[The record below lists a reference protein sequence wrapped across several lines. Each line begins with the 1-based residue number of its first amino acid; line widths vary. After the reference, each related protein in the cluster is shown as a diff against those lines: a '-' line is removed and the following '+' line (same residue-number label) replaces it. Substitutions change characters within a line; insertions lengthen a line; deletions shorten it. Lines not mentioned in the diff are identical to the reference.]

1 MEVGEE
7 DHPELAKLIPHLEQV
22 QYSGEKVTICE
33 SGINP
38 ADFLPK
44 GGENKKFWNY
54 LGSLTT
60 PPLLESVI
68 WIVFQKPIKVS
79 EKQVSATHTH
89 GSYEW
94 IIMLEK
100 CGPLDLTVFHLISVI
115 GTYGN

>member
-1 MEVGEE
+1 MKKIDLEYIFIFSVLGLFMEVGEE

-38 ADFLPK
+38 ANFLPK

-79 EKQVSATHTH
+79 EKQVSTTHTM
-89 GSYEW
+89 Y
-94 IIMLEK
+94 
-100 CGPLDLTVFHLISVI
+100 ISMTLVM
-115 GTYGN
+115 

>member
-1 MEVGEE
+1 MKNLDSEYIFIFSVLGLFMEVGEE

-38 ADFLPK
+38 ANFLPK
-44 GGENKKFWNY
+44 GGENKRFWNY

-79 EKQVSATHTH
+79 EKQVSATHTM
-89 GSYEW
+89 Y
-94 IIMLEK
+94 
-100 CGPLDLTVFHLISVI
+100 IS
-115 GTYGN
+115 TRTS